1 MRTVFHQ
8 QLEALTTT
16 IAELCAQAGGAVQGA
31 TQALLQADV
40 ALAESVI
47 SEYDKIARTAAHAER
62 EAFKLLALHAPV
74 AGDLRTVVASLKN
87 VADACHMGGLALHVS
102 EIVRRHHPAHAL
114 PEELRSYFAEMG
126 RIAADLGNKAKDVV
140 QSGDPRKAAQLGN
153 DDETMDSLHHQLFSL
168 LREREWRHGV
178 AAAVDVALLGR
189 YYERFADHAVEIG
202 RRVIFQ
208 ATGTTKAAV

>member
-8 QLEALTTT
+8 QLHALTTT
-16 IAELCAQAGGAVQGA
+16 IAELCALAGRAVQGA

-47 SEYDKIARTAAHAER
+47 SEYDKIAHIAARAEQD
-62 EAFKLLALHAPV
+62 AFKLLALHAPV

-87 VADACHMGGLALHVS
+87 VGDACHMGGLALHVS
-102 EIVRRHHPAHAL
+102 EIVRRRHPAHAL
-114 PEELRSYFAEMG
+114 PEELKGYFAEMG
-126 RIAADLGNKAKDVV
+126 RIAVDLGNKAKDVV
-140 QSGDPRKAAQLGN
+140 QSGDPREAAQLRT
-153 DDETMDSLHHQLFSL
+153 DDDTMDKLHHQLFL
-168 LREREWRHGV
+168 LMEREWRHGV
-178 AAAVDVALLGR
+178 AAAVDVTLLGR

-208 ATGTTKAAV
+208 ATGATQFSN